1 MKTTT
6 TMTIGCAA
14 ALLLAACGDEP
25 PATQNAATETVT
37 VTGTAEAAA
46 TVTVTEEAG
55 AGATVTVTET
65 AEAGAPETVTETVTA
80 VAAEDAEPEEE
91 EPEADPEPEA
101 DSGEI
106 AFGETWTWDDGV
118 SVTVS
123 EPEAYT
129 PGEYSF
135 GGEGYDEHVLFTVTV
150 ANESGAGIDLNLFT
164 VSVQSGRTE
173 GEQIFDSENGV
184 DGSPMTTLLD
194 GRDVEFIVA
203 FGIEDPDDIVMQLAP
218 TFDHDDAYFVG

>member
-6 TMTIGCAA
+6 TMTIGFAA

-37 VTGTAEAAA
+37 VTGPAEAAA

-65 AEAGAPETVTETVTA
+65 AEADAPETVTETVTA
-80 VAAEDAEPEEE
+80 VAAEEAEPEEE
-91 EPEADPEPEA
+91 PEVDPEPEA
-101 DSGEI
+101 NSGEI
-106 AFGETWTWDDGV
+106 AFGETWTWDDGT

-123 EPEAYT
+123 EPEPFT
-129 PGEYSF
+129 PSEYSA
-135 GGEGYDEHVLFTVTV
+135 GGEGYDEHLLFTVTV
-150 ANESGAGIDLNLFT
+150 ENGSGGPLDLGLFT
-164 VSVQSGRTE
+164 MTMQSGRSE
-173 GEQIFDSENGV
+173 ADQVFDYDAGLE
-184 DGSPMTTLLD
+184 GSPYTTLLD
-194 GRDVEFIVA
+194 GRTVEFEA
-203 FGIEDPDDIVMQLAP
+203 GFGVEDPDDLVLQLAP